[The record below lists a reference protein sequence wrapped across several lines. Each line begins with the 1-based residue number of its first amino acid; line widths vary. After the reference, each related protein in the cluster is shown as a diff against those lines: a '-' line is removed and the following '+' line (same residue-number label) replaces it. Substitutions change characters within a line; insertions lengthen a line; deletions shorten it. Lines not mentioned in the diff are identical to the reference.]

1 MFRAIF
7 YKIIFQIKEM
17 IAYPFLFPQNIKFR
31 FLPLRS
37 HSASFLFGHIPLPSP
52 PPVTELVEVCGK
64 SLKGAG
70 V

>member
-37 HSASFLFGHIPLPSP
+37 HSASFP